1 MRISR
6 RNAIQLGWMAA
17 WGLIGCGRQHGA
29 QGQSVGERTKP
40 MLPASD
46 GVRNMKSVRLGVDVL
61 MDERL
66 ELLEGQR
73 VGLIT
78 NHTGFDSLRRPT
90 IDLLHEAP
98 GVDLACLMAPE
109 HGIRGDQDRDGLAS
123 EVDAKTGLPVHS
135 LYGDTREPTPEML
148 EGLDSLVFDIQDVGA
163 RFYTYIA
170 TLSKAMAAAG
180 RRGIPVVVLDRPN
193 PASGAIVEGPM
204 CDTELL
210 SFVGPHEIAM
220 RHGMTIGE
228 LALLFHRRFNVG
240 VEPVVVPCGGWER
253 WMFWDDTGLPYVG
266 PSPNLHTVEQ
276 AIIYPGPCLME
287 SSNLSVG
294 RGTESPFELLGAPW
308 MDPDEVLK
316 RVPADCAAGIELQPE
331 DFTPSAASKYPY
343 AGEQCHGIRI
353 RLTQREVYR
362 AMPLGLALAAAIRDV
377 CDEFRMSES
386 GFARLCGRQALVDSF
401 LAGAPL
407 PELLSIGAEG
417 LDPFMTI
424 LAPCLLYPDG
434 GDES

>member
-6 RNAIQLGWMAA
+6 RDAIQLGGIAA
-17 WGLIGCGRQHGA
+17 WGLVGCGRQHGA
-29 QGQSVGERTKP
+29 QGQSVGLSAEP
-40 MLPASD
+40 GSQASD
-46 GVRNMKSVRLGVDVL
+46 GVGNMKSVRFGVDVL
-61 MDERL
+61 MGERL

-78 NHTGFDSLRRPT
+78 NHTGFDSERRPT

-109 HGIRGDQDRDGLAS
+109 HGIRGDQDREGLAS
-123 EVDAKTGLPVHS
+123 EVDAKTGLPIHS
-135 LYGDTREPTPEML
+135 LYGDTREPTPQML
-148 EGLDSLVFDIQDVGA
+148 EGLDSVVFDIQDVGA

-180 RRGIPVVVLDRPN
+180 RRGIPGVVLDRPN
-193 PASGAIVEGPM
+193 PASGAIGEGPM
-204 CDTELL
+204 CDTDLL

-220 RHGMTIGE
+220 RYGMTIGE
-228 LALLFHRRFNVG
+228 LALLFHRHFGVG
-240 VEPVVVPCGGWER
+240 VEPVIVPCEGWER
-253 WMFWDDTGLPYVG
+253 GMFWDDTGLPYVG
-266 PSPNLHTVEQ
+266 PSPNLHTVDQ
-276 AIIYPGPCLME
+276 AIIYPGPCLLE

-294 RGTESPFELLGAPW
+294 RGTDSPFELLGAPW
-308 MDPDEVLK
+308 MDTGEVLK
-316 RVPADCAAGIELQPE
+316 RVPGDCAAGVELHPE
-331 DFTPSAASKYPY
+331 DFTPSGASTYPY
-343 AGEQCHGIRI
+343 AGEECHGVRI
-353 RLTQREVYR
+353 RLTRREVYR

-407 PELLSIGAEG
+407 AALLDIGAEG
-417 LDPFMTI
+417 LDAFMAMRA
-424 LAPCLLYPDG
+424 LCLLYPDG
-434 GDES
+434 GDEA